1 MYNQLYTPNYLNN
14 ANQQNFYENIDNQ
27 ISRLQQLKEQFKNN
41 QQPAINQTF
50 QLAPNNMSGM
60 KYVNSIDDVNK
71 EHVFADTPFFSKDL
85 SVLWVKNANGNV
97 KAYELI
103 EIVEKDEKDL
113 QIEFLQEQINELKK
127 GMTVNEQPITNDI
140 STKDETDTTRND
152 EAIGEPIKESK
163 STSIQRVSTSKK
175 K

>member
-27 ISRLQQLKEQFKNN
+27 INKLQQLKEQYKNN

-50 QLAPNNMSGM
+50 QITPNSISGM

-85 SVLWVKNANGNV
+85 SVLWLKNASGNI
-97 KAYELI
+97 KAYELN

-113 QIEFLQEQINELKK
+113 QIEFLQAQIDELKK
-127 GMTVNEQPITNDI
+127 GMSVNEQSNTDVITAE
-140 STKDETDTTRND
+140 SEKDTTRND
-152 EAIGEPIKESK
+152 ETIGESVKESK